1 MVNGPSTSRVPSGY
15 SYETLERFVGVE
27 LGVSD
32 WVTIDQTRIDSFANC
47 TGDHQWIHVD
57 RDRAAAESPFGG
69 TIAHGFLVLSML
81 AAMQMDLGLVPS
93 DAGGAINAGVSNVRF
108 KTPVLAGSRI
118 RARVRLLS
126 AEAKGSGR
134 KLLVASAAVE
144 VDGQP
149 APALTGEIAAMI
161 FKGH

>member
-1 MVNGPSTSRVPSGY
+1 MANGPSTSRALAGY
-15 SYETLERFVGVE
+15 SYETLERFVGLE

-32 WVTIDQTRIDSFANC
+32 WVTIDQTRIDLFANC

-57 RDRAAAESPFGG
+57 RKRAASESPFGG

-81 AAMQMDLGLVPS
+81 ATMQMELGLVPS

-118 RARVRLLS
+118 RAHVRLLS
-126 AEAKGSGR
+126 ADPKGSGR
-134 KLLVASAAVE
+134 KLVVASATVE
-144 VDGQP
+144 VDGQDV
-149 APALTGEIAAMI
+149 PALTGEIAAMI
-161 FKGH
+161 FKGQ